1 MKKSYVFFLVV
12 LGFILT
18 LGIWEGCH
26 NEKVS
31 RIEIVARVGDHYL
44 TRDQLLKWM
53 PPDLP
58 EDQFDFVARQYVDR
72 WVRTTTL
79 YLAALESGV
88 NLSPY
93 EEWSIDH
100 LKENMLAQKY
110 LQSKLP
116 HQIVITDKEIEDYY
130 QQHREEFKRDEDE
143 VHLVH
148 LFLENRDP
156 AIAREIQESKSLL
169 DVIEHNYLDRKLTR
183 LNEPNGDLGY
193 VPISKIR
200 REILRRV
207 KIGKTGR
214 IYGPISLEGGNYY
227 FQMLDKQPAGSYRSL
242 ELVKDQ
248 IRMQL
253 LNVRRR
259 QLEREIAEQTAKNFK
274 VEVFMEHLK

>member
-1 MKKSYVFFLVV
+1 MRKIYLFLSIVFGL
-12 LGFILT
+12 LISLS
-18 LGIWEGCH
+18 IWEGCH
-26 NEKVS
+26 NDKIP
-31 RIEIVARVGDHYL
+31 RIEIIARVGDQVL

-72 WVRTTTL
+72 WVQTTAL

-88 NLSPY
+88 SLSPY
-93 EEWSIDH
+93 EEWSIEH
-100 LKENMLAQKY
+100 LKEDMLARKF
-110 LQSKLP
+110 LQTKLP

-130 QQHREEFKRDEDE
+130 LQHRDEFKRDEDE

-193 VPISKIR
+193 VPMSRIR
-200 REILRRV
+200 KEILRRV

-214 IYGPISLEGGNYY
+214 IYGPISLDGGVYY

-248 IRMQL
+248 VKMQL
-253 LNVRRR
+253 LNIRRR
-259 QLEREIAEQTAKNFK
+259 QLEREIAQQTAKNFK
-274 VEVFMEHLK
+274 VEIFIEHLK